1 MKNRKITFYIPAM
14 IFLPRLFG
22 VRYVYVGFFII
33 DAVLTVVVGI
43 LLIKSF
49 RSLGKEVVKS

>member
-1 MKNRKITFYIPAM
+1 M